1 MKPHTLRGGA
11 TIANELI
18 FFTYPSCTSCRKTKS
33 WLKEEHVDVEE
44 RHLFRNAPT
53 VDELMELLKL
63 STDGIESLLA
73 TRSQAFKDLGIDV
86 EDMKLSELL
95 RLMSDNPK
103 LLRRPIITDGKQLVI
118 GYDKPGLETLA
129 KRKARLIAQVS

>member
-1 MKPHTLRGGA
+1 MT
-11 TIANELI
+11 NELV

-73 TRSQAFKDLGIDV
+73 TRSQAFKDLGVDI

-129 KRKARLIAQVS
+129 KRKHRTIAHVS

>member
-1 MKPHTLRGGA
+1 MS
-11 TIANELI
+11 NSLI
-18 FFTYPSCTSCRKTKS
+18 FFTYPSCTSCRKTKT
-33 WLKEEHVDVEE
+33 WLKEECVEIEE

-73 TRSQAFKDLGIDV
+73 TRSQAFKDLGVEI

-103 LLRRPIITDGKQLVI
+103 LLRRPILTDGKQLVI
-118 GYDKPGLETLA
+118 GYDKPGLETLT
-129 KRKARLIAQVS
+129 KRKPRTIAYVS

>member
-1 MKPHTLRGGA
+1 M
-11 TIANELI
+11 ANELV
-18 FFTYPSCTSCRKTKS
+18 FCTYPSCTSCRKTKS
-33 WLKEEHVDVEE
+33 WLKEEHVVVEE

-63 STDGIESLLA
+63 STDWIESLLA
-73 TRSQAFKDLGIDV
+73 TRSQAFKDLGIDI

-129 KRKARLIAQVS
+129 KRKHRTIAHVS

>member
-1 MKPHTLRGGA
+1 
-11 TIANELI
+11 
-18 FFTYPSCTSCRKTKS
+18 
-33 WLKEEHVDVEE
+33 
-44 RHLFRNAPT
+44 
-53 VDELMELLKL
+53 MELLKL

-73 TRSQAFKDLGIDV
+73 TRSQAFKDLGIDI

-129 KRKARLIAQVS
+129 KRKHRTIAHVS

>member
-1 MKPHTLRGGA
+1 
-11 TIANELI
+11 
-18 FFTYPSCTSCRKTKS
+18 
-33 WLKEEHVDVEE
+33 KEEHVDVEE

-86 EDMKLSELL
+86 DDMKLSELL

-103 LLRRPIITDGKQLVI
+103 LLRR
-118 GYDKPGLETLA
+118 
-129 KRKARLIAQVS
+129 

>member
-11 TIANELI
+11 KMANELV

-73 TRSQAFKDLGIDV
+73 TRSQAFKDLGIDID
-86 EDMKLSELL
+86 DMKLSELL

-129 KRKARLIAQVS
+129 KRKHRTMAHVS